1 MFYLGR
7 FYLKA
12 SQIVEY
18 FVLGDKS
25 GMRCYV
31 QGVKSGMGCF
41 IRGGRNGMGCF
52 VWVGKSLLYVL
63 SEVSKMALDI
73 LFQDD
78 IPGSLTDN
86 MSSLFMWHCY

>member
-12 SQIVEY
+12 SQKVEY

-25 GMRCYV
+25 GMICYV

-41 IRGGRNGMGCF
+41 VMGGRN
-52 VWVGKSLLYVL
+52 
-63 SEVSKMALDI
+63 DI
-73 LFQDD
+73 
-78 IPGSLTDN
+78 
-86 MSSLFMWHCY
+86 